1 MNLLILSAINKAN
14 VARLIQL
21 RSHIKI
27 HHLQLAETLPN
38 ENIIAICRAALE
50 LDYSLGHYMERK
62 ND

>member
-1 MNLLILSAINKAN
+1 MNLAIISAINKAN
-14 VARLIQL
+14 IARLIQMKEY
-21 RSHIKI
+21 IKI

-50 LDYSLGHYMERK
+50 LDYSIGHYMERK